1 MYLLPIFSSKDIV
14 AQLPE
19 EGILFF
25 EVDATF
31 RKSMTGVFRE
41 PRVRETAGSVCIY
54 SIKKF
59 SNLLITNFECLQF
72 KFVNF
77 PAWTL

>member
-19 EGILFF
+19 EGILFS

-31 RKSMTGVFRE
+31 RKSMNGVFRE
-41 PRVRETAGSVCIY
+41 PRVRETAGSVHFNGNIY
-54 SIKKF
+54 YSFKSIRNKF
-59 SNLLITNFECLQF
+59 ISLIF
-72 KFVNF
+72 
-77 PAWTL
+77 